1 MRGQTV
7 HQPGWLE
14 RCHLLVLS
22 VATMPVQGG
31 GSVSFPLPPH
41 KLGPHDVV
49 EIRPHKGPSP
59 ALASGVVYRIKDDVI
74 ILAVEE
80 LPEAGLD
87 QPLRLDKL
95 ANVV

>member
-1 MRGQTV
+1 
-7 HQPGWLE
+7 
-14 RCHLLVLS
+14 
-22 VATMPVQGG
+22 MPVQGG

-41 KLGPHDVV
+41 KLGPHDAV

-74 ILAVEE
+74 IIAVEE

-95 ANVV
+95 ANVVGSSHGFWADEG